1 MEVPKLEYAIGVDLG
16 GTQIRAALIDNCGH
30 IRAEIRG
37 PTEAERGP
45 KKVIHSIVDFIER
58 MYAALPPDSTCLG
71 VGIGAPGPLDHETG
85 MIFSAPNMP
94 GWENVPFR
102 SILADYIHMPVEISN
117 DANAAVLGEW
127 YFGRGVGLMNVVYIT
142 ISTGIGSGIIV
153 DGHLLL
159 GHRGAGAELGHM
171 VVDVHKKKT
180 WEQLA
185 SGTAIRLH
193 AATMMTLNPHTMLH
207 DVATPETVTAADV
220 VQAAA
225 YGDAAAQQL
234 MQREVEYLGL
244 GFVSTLHI
252 ISPEIILV
260 GGSVVTSNPFL
271 LDRARAVVR
280 EHVLADIYRSVPIE
294 LARLGNNVGMVGAAA
309 LVLYKNEIQ
318 RCYEKG

>member
-1 MEVPKLEYAIGVDLG
+1 MEYAIGVDVG
-16 GTQIRAALIDNCGH
+16 GTQIRAALVDNCGH
-30 IRAEIRG
+30 ILTEIRA

-45 KKVIHSIVDFIER
+45 QEVIHDIVDFIER

-71 VGIGAPGPLDHETG
+71 VGVGAPGPLDPETG

-102 SILADYIHMPVEISN
+102 SILTKYIRIPITISN

-127 YFGRGVGLMNVVYIT
+127 YFGRGAGLMNVVYIT
-142 ISTGIGSGIIV
+142 ISTGIGSGIIA
-153 DGHLLL
+153 DGRLLL

-171 VVDVHKKKT
+171 IIDVHKKKT

-185 SGTAIRLH
+185 SGTALRVH
-193 AATMMTLNPHTMLH
+193 AATTMTLNPHTMLH
-207 DVATPETVTAADV
+207 DLAKPETVTAADV

-225 YGDAAAQQL
+225 YGDASAQQL

-271 LDRARAVVR
+271 LDRARSVVH
-280 EHVLADIYRSVPIE
+280 EHVIADIYRSVPIE
-294 LARLGNNVGMVGAAA
+294 LTQLGNNVGMLGAAA